1 MGLCSSYSEVQKF
14 ESSAVVAKNQD
25 TSHSLD
31 LLHFL
36 QFVADNVDHNIDT
49 IDGNNTFHGMGIIAC
64 ATPGKQKSPKE
75 IPRVEVTTEKLIS
88 IGHINVFHYK
98 SDQRGNSF
106 TSMRFRKIPRT

>member
-1 MGLCSSYSEVQKF
+1 MGFCSSYSEVQKF
-14 ESSAVVAKNQD
+14 ESSTVVAKTQD
-25 TSHSLD
+25 TS
-31 LLHFL
+31 HFL

-88 IGHINVFHYK
+88 IGHINVYL
-98 SDQRGNSF
+98 
-106 TSMRFRKIPRT
+106 